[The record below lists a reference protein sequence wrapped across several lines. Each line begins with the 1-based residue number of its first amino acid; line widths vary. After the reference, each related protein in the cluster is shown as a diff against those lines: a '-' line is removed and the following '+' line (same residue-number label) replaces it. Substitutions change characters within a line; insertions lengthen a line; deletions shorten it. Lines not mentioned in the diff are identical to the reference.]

1 MGETTYLNWWSPD
14 FSHWQYCGGRLVPGH
29 SASLHHL
36 VDGGNRLGLG
46 CDESYS
52 SVLAGWCSLLAHE
65 LRFRELGGGGS
76 CFDIQSLSKQ
86 EVVASI
92 QREKGELSRF
102 SCAFL
107 DMRFLIVWQAG
118 GEAAGCVHRPW
129 IRDATTCQ
137 NSWISSGFELPLD
150 FRPLWLGHCRM
161 VPQWDFLVKVNPRTG
176 KNCTFAQALHVKL
189 ALPDLLPSWMCL
201 KAKAVF
207 SRP

>member
-1 MGETTYLNWWSPD
+1 M
-14 FSHWQYCGGRLVPGH
+14 VPGH

-118 GEAAGCVHRPW
+118 GEAAGCVHRP
-129 IRDATTCQ
+129 
-137 NSWISSGFELPLD
+137 
-150 FRPLWLGHCRM
+150 
-161 VPQWDFLVKVNPRTG
+161 
-176 KNCTFAQALHVKL
+176 
-189 ALPDLLPSWMCL
+189 
-201 KAKAVF
+201 
-207 SRP
+207 